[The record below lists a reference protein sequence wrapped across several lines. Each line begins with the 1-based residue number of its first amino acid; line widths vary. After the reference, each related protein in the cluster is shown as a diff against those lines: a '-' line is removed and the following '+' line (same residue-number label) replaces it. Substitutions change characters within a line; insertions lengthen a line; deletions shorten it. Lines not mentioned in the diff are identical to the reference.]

1 VALILFKN
9 MKSYRILFFLFAS
22 AVLISCVDK
31 VADLNEGE
39 YLTGTV
45 KYVSLEGCFW
55 AIYGDN
61 NKHYDPI
68 NLPKEFHSEGKRIK
82 FIFKERN
89 DLASTH
95 MWGTI
100 IELVEVSEIK

>member
-1 VALILFKN
+1 MN
-9 MKSYRILFFLFAS
+9 MKSLRILFFLFAS
-22 AVLISCVDK
+22 TMLLSCVDK
-31 VADLNEGE
+31 VAESSRGE
-39 YLTGTV
+39 NLSGTV
-45 KYVSLEGCFW
+45 KYVSLEGGFW

-89 DLASTH
+89 DLASFH

-100 IELVEVSEIK
+100 IELIEVSEIK